1 MGKKDSQESLATAVD
16 LSEESSSVARS
27 ETILETDNGRNNE
40 GSLNDNCTEASLAVD
55 SENIQTSGAVDKDV
69 LKKLLFGTS
78 HTLNLIHLL
87 VIHSR
92 CSLIIYFSY
101 SFTSL
106 GSEAN

>member
-27 ETILETDNGRNNE
+27 ETILETDNGMNNE
-40 GSLNDNCTEASLAVD
+40 GSLNDEASLAVD